1 MERTFNFVRNVKGSI
16 SMTLESFDFSAP
28 AKKFVIPYNI
38 NKIVIPYKFA
48 LGLFVSGPAYDFYK
62 SGAFII
68 EDAETLIKDAV
79 EKGLCAM
86 EEFPEILSLVN
97 IEKIVKSNSYTKIN
111 GILKGGNKVEIDN
124 LLTVAKENIATLNT
138 NCKNLIEQH
147 CGVELEIE

>member
-1 MERTFNFVRNVKGSI
+1 MERTFNFVRNIQGSI
-16 SMTLESFDFSAP
+16 SMTLETFDFSAP
-28 AKKFVIPYNI
+28 AKKFVIPHNI
-38 NKIVIPYKFA
+38 NKIVVPYKFA

-68 EDAETLIKDAV
+68 EDAEILIRDGI
-79 EKGLCAM
+79 EKGLCSA
-86 EEFPEILSLVN
+86 EEHPEITSLIN

-111 GILKGGNKVEIDN
+111 GILKGGNKTEIDN
-124 LLTVAKENIATLNT
+124 LLMVAKENLATLNV